1 MTVFFMNTKLDCF
14 LKLTY
19 EQKLYW
25 ALEEKLSLFLSPP
38 PLSVY
43 VYVYIHN
50 SLLTYLVS
58 IL

>member
-1 MTVFFMNTKLDCF
+1 MTVFFMNSKLDCF

-25 ALEEKLSLFLSPP
+25 ALEEKLFLSSS
-38 PLSVY
+38 LSLY

-50 SLLTYLVS
+50 IVTLL
-58 IL
+58 I